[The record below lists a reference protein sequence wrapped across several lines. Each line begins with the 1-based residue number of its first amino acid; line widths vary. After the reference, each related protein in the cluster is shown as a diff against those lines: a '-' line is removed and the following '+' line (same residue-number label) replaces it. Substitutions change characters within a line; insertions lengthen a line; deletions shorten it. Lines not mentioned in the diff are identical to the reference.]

1 MLHKPKRKPVT
12 RADRWPPSKR
22 RLEELVEEALV
33 DAYGE
38 AEQRMGLF
46 TMIEDQLAVP
56 FETEVLGVTVTVERI
71 DLTDSDEVVAIC
83 RRGKQRQP
91 IAILDLALPS
101 PPPAG
106 APSSACGV
114 RGFRRGLRRARLPSR
129 HAELLR
135 PCYR

>member
-1 MLHKPKRKPVT
+1 MLRKPKRKPAT

-22 RLEELVEEALV
+22 RLGELVEEALV

-38 AEQRMGLF
+38 DEQRTALL
-46 TMIEDQLAVP
+46 TMIEDHLAVP

-71 DLTDSDEVVAIC
+71 DLTDSDDVVAIC

-91 IAILDLALPS
+91 IAILDLPLPS

-106 APSSACGV
+106 AEWIAAYRYWA
-114 RGFRRGLRRARLPSR
+114 RGMKAR
-129 HAELLR
+129 EQ
-135 PCYR
+135 

>member
-1 MLHKPKRKPVT
+1 MTPGHSGEDPTLRKP
-12 RADRWPPSKR
+12 RNEPSSLGRRGHRWPPSKR

-38 AEQRMGLF
+38 AEQRTGLF
-46 TMIEDQLAVP
+46 TMIEEHLALP

-71 DLTDSDEVVAIC
+71 DLTDELVAIC

-91 IAILDLALPS
+91 IAILDLPLPS

-106 APSSACGV
+106 AEWIAAYRYWA
-114 RGFRRGLRRARLPSR
+114 RGM
-129 HAELLR
+129 
-135 PCYR
+135 

>member
-1 MLHKPKRKPVT
+1 MLHKPKRKPVR

-38 AEQRMGLF
+38 AEQRTGLF

-56 FETEVLGVTVTVERI
+56 FETEVLGVTVRVERI

-91 IAILDLALPS
+91 IAILDLPLPS

-106 APSSACGV
+106 AEWTAAYRYWARGV
-114 RGFRRGLRRARLPSR
+114 
-129 HAELLR
+129 
-135 PCYR
+135 